1 MMAEGNNNQMGGG
14 FNPMSPFGGG
24 MSPFGDMASPFGGST
39 PNPFDTAPKSS
50 SPFST
55 NLDLDAMMRDIDR
68 KIAELDAEEA
78 KAKEEEKKKQEA
90 SNNVTATISAP
101 TPEPKP
107 ANDISNINISTPDID
122 SVLKEIEKPLANK
135 VVEPEPQIKPII
147 EPVTP
152 TPIKEPTIIQPEPM
166 VKQPEPVVQAQPKPV
181 EVEPKPRINQSSFN
195 FDLPSIDNYQLPK
208 TEVKEPTKIE
218 IPTPKV
224 EEKHEEVKNNVLDSQ
239 DKPKIN
245 VDVDSVVFNNNVI
258 SDDEFFDDFFGD
270 DDE

>member
-1 MMAEGNNNQMGGG
+1 
-14 FNPMSPFGGG
+14 
-24 MSPFGDMASPFGGST
+24 
-39 PNPFDTAPKSS
+39 
-50 SPFST
+50 
-55 NLDLDAMMRDIDR
+55 MMRDIDR

-78 KAKEEEKKKQEA
+78 RAKEDEKKKQEA
-90 SNNVTATISAP
+90 SNTLVSTP
-101 TPEPKP
+101 TLEPKSETDT
-107 ANDISNINISTPDID
+107 ANINIPTPDID
-122 SVLKEIEKPLANK
+122 TVLKEIEKPLANN
-135 VVEPEPQIKPII
+135 VVEPEHQIKPII
-147 EPVTP
+147 EPVAP
-152 TPIKEPTIIQPEPM
+152 TPIKEPTIIQPEP
-166 VKQPEPVVQAQPKPV
+166 VVQVQPKTV